1 MEFKSFTSFPPT
13 HRKDDWRET
22 ARQRHSTLAS
32 GTLRNTAMHRQ
43 CNERAKQSCD
53 YARWSAASSA
63 IRSSSRRVVAAAI
76 ADAILSDSGSRQ
88 LASSELP
95 MLGHP
100 QLQDARTAD
109 RTTVGC
115 GRQWRWP
122 ARSQPCRLRA
132 CRCPLPRCGT
142 RTVHLG
148 FHWLRAATW
157 ATPSSPQLGRPL
169 DDTPRARRRKLRSF
183 RSVLRAHS
191 SGQGNTL
198 TVGAATKKSL
208 KLSTVEAPNSW
219 HAPARLFGW
228 RAEPSLGPRP
238 PKPRDLLCA
247 ILYAPRTVITRRC
260 TTAPD
265 SLGFRGFVKEI
276 RSRKSFSCSCAK
288 PRRRCELRAMA
299 GVDSNVHPSG
309 PSSSTELLCKADALP
324 TTTRIYSKASA
335 EPGDP
340 HDTWAR
346 NPMIG
351 EGSRGNRNPAIQP
364 GSQAVKHP
372 IPAGSPARSPPS
384 ARVLAPAC
392 ASGGSAAAPSATS
405 AEAATPWRPL
415 RLGQVPPPRPRGQ
428 PPRRLVQGPPPDEMW
443 QWCCFNKRLK
453 IGCGCPCGSRCGS
466 VRRGAQGLSRAQTIP
481 VVMLLHVGRQSSVS
495 AVPRRCPRPT
505 KREGTA
511 SDRAS
516 LRRFRARLG
525 ARPEAVVAE
534 HQRRQ
539 SPPPHRE
546 GGRSRGPRCPRSS
559 REPAPALN
567 DRARHARVHD
577 SNECKH
583 PPQDE
588 QANSPATVP
597 SRSESRAAQSARQ
610 IIHVTPPPHRPSP
623 LPNAPR
629 LGGQSCAARGK
640 PTLASTRLTSS
651 TVKPP
656 TTSPSPRMRSISR
669 PNCPRKPRGVG
680 WPKVRYT
687 ARTTASRSATPSRDS
702 QRPRAGTSTERCA
715 MAHHAGDRGANGP
728 AAMGESEAALG
739 PSTEGMLGMRDAVE
753 RLRKPAPSPTST
765 SARRSDRHG
774 GACGAQGSNMPA

>member
-1 MEFKSFTSFPPT
+1 
-13 HRKDDWRET
+13 
-22 ARQRHSTLAS
+22 
-32 GTLRNTAMHRQ
+32 
-43 CNERAKQSCD
+43 
-53 YARWSAASSA
+53 
-63 IRSSSRRVVAAAI
+63 
-76 ADAILSDSGSRQ
+76 
-88 LASSELP
+88 

-132 CRCPLPRCGT
+132 CRCPLPRCQK

-208 KLSTVEAPNSW
+208 KLSTVEAPHSW

-351 EGSRGNRNPAIQP
+351 EGNRGSRNPVIQL

-428 PPRRLVQGPPPDEMW
+428 PPRRLVQGPPPDEPHVAVVLL
-443 QWCCFNKRLK
+443 QQEAQDRLRVPVRLQVRKRT
-453 IGCGCPCGSRCGS
+453 
-466 VRRGAQGLSRAQTIP
+466 A
-481 VVMLLHVGRQSSVS
+481 
-495 AVPRRCPRPT
+495 RCPRPQPSANDPCRYATSRRSSVVGLRCSSAVPQTNQERGHCLRSSIAAALQGEIRGKARSGGRRTPAST
-505 KREGTA
+505 KSPAAPRRRPISRSTMPQEFPRARSCAERQGTTCTSA
-511 SDRAS
+511 RQQRMQTPTTRRAS
-516 LRRFRARLG
+516 QLTGNSALAKRKPGRPKRKANHPRHPTAAPPVTLAKCPEARRAILRRERQTNLGEYAAHVVDREAADDLTLTADEVDLAAQLPPQATRGRLAQGPVYRPHHGLEVGDPQQRQPAAASGHQHG
-525 ARPEAVVAE
+525 ALRHGAPCW
-534 HQRRQ
+534 
-539 SPPPHRE
+539 
-546 GGRSRGPRCPRSS
+546 RSRGQW
-559 REPAPALN
+559 
-567 DRARHARVHD
+567 AR
-577 SNECKH
+577 
-583 PPQDE
+583 
-588 QANSPATVP
+588 
-597 SRSESRAAQSARQ
+597 
-610 IIHVTPPPHRPSP
+610 
-623 LPNAPR
+623 
-629 LGGQSCAARGK
+629 
-640 PTLASTRLTSS
+640 
-651 TVKPP
+651 
-656 TTSPSPRMRSISR
+656 
-669 PNCPRKPRGVG
+669 
-680 WPKVRYT
+680 
-687 ARTTASRSATPSRDS
+687 
-702 QRPRAGTSTERCA
+702 
-715 MAHHAGDRGANGP
+715 
-728 AAMGESEAALG
+728 
-739 PSTEGMLGMRDAVE
+739 
-753 RLRKPAPSPTST
+753 
-765 SARRSDRHG
+765 RHG
-774 GACGAQGSNMPA
+774 GVGSGPGALD